1 MNAGPKY
8 EYLWA
13 DGTTIKKPISCSAPR
28 YVDYLFTWVQ
38 NLLEDERIFPTEIG
52 TPFPP
57 DFLEYI
63 RNIFKRL
70 FRVYAHI
77 YYCHFERM
85 GQLGAEPHLN
95 TCFKHYMYFVY
106 EFNLIPRKEE
116 LAPLQASPPT
126 AQPPPPPRRDR
137 HNPNP
142 HPNPN
147 PNATTVTGSDRQA
160 DGRRRASVWRRR
172 LGARRARR
180 SRQRGGRV
188 RHRRRTDG
196 SVTQPHPCFPT
207 MRSMREAT
215 TADAALRGH
224 AI

>member
-1 MNAGPKY
+1 MSAGPKY

-13 DGTTIKKPISCSAPR
+13 DGQTIKKPISCSAPR

-38 NLLEDERIFPTEIG
+38 NLLDDERIFPTEIG

-57 DFLEYI
+57 DFLDYI

-116 LAPLQASPPT
+116 LAPLQELIDKLLERDQPGGGAAGAAASSSGGASGAPDPEPST
-126 AQPPPPPRRDR
+126 RVHSQS
-137 HNPNP
+137 
-142 HPNPN
+142 
-147 PNATTVTGSDRQA
+147 TG
-160 DGRRRASVWRRR
+160 
-172 LGARRARR
+172 
-180 SRQRGGRV
+180 
-188 RHRRRTDG
+188 
-196 SVTQPHPCFPT
+196 
-207 MRSMREAT
+207 
-215 TADAALRGH
+215 
-224 AI
+224 

>member
-1 MNAGPKY
+1 MAAP
-8 EYLWA
+8 LWQR
-13 DGTTIKKPISCSAPR
+13 PSLRSAPAR
-28 YVDYLFTWVQ
+28 LPC
-38 NLLEDERIFPTEIG
+38 LLRA
-52 TPFPP
+52 
-57 DFLEYI
+57 
-63 RNIFKRL
+63 RL
-70 FRVYAHI
+70 AALGSSALPGRGRPITRLAATGRAACKAADLPVLAHPG
-77 YYCHFERM
+77 M
-85 GQLGAEPHLN
+85 GALGAEPHLN

-137 HNPNP
+137 HDPIP

-215 TADAALRGH
+215 TADAALRRH